1 MYPIGLA
8 SVGELGTYWE
18 TPKSSLGFWKREREK
33 KEQIFDYFSGC
44 CVAGL
49 KENSASFRYD
59 YHTGLSSLR
68 ENPATEQR
76 ATNQAVATTYSS
88 SLSFEPIRYV
98 YLDTNTTYTRA
109 NMYPKHS
116 GSKLLKVSTI
126 LNSPSGSAFDAEN
139 KFDIIEIFFDVSEF
153 FSVEI
158 FHMVCRLRIWSFMI
172 LGQTVLEISVR
183 THIQTDTRTNFVSNI
198 DR

>member
-1 MYPIGLA
+1 MLATTHRYTLYRNDILTWTMYQIGLA

-33 KEQIFDYFSGC
+33 KEQIFDYFSG

-88 SLSFEPIRYV
+88 LSFEPIRYV

-116 GSKLLKVSTI
+116 GSKLLKVSLI
-126 LNSPSGSAFDAEN
+126 PAGRSSEA
-139 KFDIIEIFFDVSEF
+139 IFMYLRV
-153 FSVEI
+153 
-158 FHMVCRLRIWSFMI
+158 HRL
-172 LGQTVLEISVR
+172 EE
-183 THIQTDTRTNFVSNI
+183 
-198 DR
+198 

>member
-1 MYPIGLA
+1 MDYVPNW
-8 SVGELGTYWE
+8 LGQRRGTRYVLRDPQIISRLLKE
-18 TPKSSLGFWKREREK
+18 RERE
-33 KEQIFDYFSGC
+33 ERADLRLLLWL

-88 SLSFEPIRYV
+88 LSFEPIRYV

-116 GSKLLKVSTI
+116 GSKLLKVSLI

-139 KFDIIEIFFDVSEF
+139 KFDIIEIFIDVSEF
-153 FSVEI
+153 FFRRNLPYGV
-158 FHMVCRLRIWSFMI
+158 
-172 LGQTVLEISVR
+172 
-183 THIQTDTRTNFVSNI
+183 
-198 DR
+198 